1 MRFQNVQRPDLMPLA
16 LLVRKFGAK
25 IEGGGYEVI
34 ITQADSVRMLPTG
47 TFQEHRDPTTGDIHW
62 QYFPNPT
69 IDVLL
74 TPESVTPESEK
85 LPEPKDEPDV
95 RDGA

>member
-1 MRFQNVQRPDLMPLA
+1 MRFQNVQRPDLIPLA
-16 LLVRKFGAK
+16 LVVRKYGAK
-25 IEGGGYEVI
+25 IEGGGFEVV

-47 TFQEHRDPTTGDIHW
+47 TFQERRDPVTGDIHW

-69 IDVLL
+69 VEGVGGIVLGSEEL
-74 TPESVTPESEK
+74 LES
-85 LPEPKDEPDV
+85 KDEPNV